1 MLVFHTLYTMS
12 YLYGFSFALDLV
24 RFFSPGIP
32 IVAGSFLV
40 IAGISSDLSHSNLIR
55 GLKLLGI
62 SLGITLV
69 TALMFPDL
77 AIWFGMLHLMAC
89 CMLLFALL
97 EPLLRHI
104 PVWLGVLLAVVLFA
118 CTYSIGRGVLG
129 IPGLFTLQLP
139 SSLYE
144 FGWLFPLG
152 LPSANFSSA
161 DYFPLFPW
169 SCLFFAGTYLGRY
182 AKAGRFP
189 RFMYKLRVP
198 PLSWLGRHALI
209 IYVLHQPVIYG
220 VLWALTQLFP
230 SLAH

>member
-62 SLGITLV
+62 SIGITLV
-69 TALMFPDL
+69 TVLLFPDL
-77 AIWFGMLHLMAC
+77 SIWFGMLHLMAC
-89 CMLLFALL
+89 CMLLFSLL

-104 PVWLGVLLAVVLFA
+104 PTWVGVLLSALLFA
-118 CTYSIGRGVLG
+118 CTYSIGSGVFG
-129 IPGLFTLQLP
+129 IPGLFTVQIP
-139 SSLYE
+139 HELYE
-144 FGWLFPLG
+144 LNWLFPIG
-152 LPSANFSSA
+152 IPAPGFSSA
-161 DYFPLFPW
+161 DYFPLLPW
-169 SCLFFAGTYLGRY
+169 SFLFFLGTYLGRY
-182 AKAGRFP
+182 AKAGKFP
-189 RFMYKLRVP
+189 QFMYKRRLLP
-198 PLSWLGRHALI
+198 FSWLGRHALI
-209 IYVLHQPVIYG
+209 IYVLHQPVIYSL
-220 VLWALTQLFP
+220 LWVLTQIFP